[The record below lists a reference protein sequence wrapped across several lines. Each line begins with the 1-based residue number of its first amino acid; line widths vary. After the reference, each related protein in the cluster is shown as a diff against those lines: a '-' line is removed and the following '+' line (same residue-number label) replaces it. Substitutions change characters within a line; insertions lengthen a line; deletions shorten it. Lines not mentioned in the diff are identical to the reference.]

1 MVAIFFYSI
10 YWYMSQKDIH
20 TIIDEVIREVVNPNW
35 QISSIPDGY
44 EHGILDE
51 EDEDNNEIKNNEN
64 GKTKTNLGKD

>member
-1 MVAIFFYSI
+1 
-10 YWYMSQKDIH
+10 MSQKDIH
-20 TIIDEVIREVVNPNW
+20 TIIDEEIREVVNPNW

-51 EDEDNNEIKNNEN
+51 EDEDNNEIKNKEN